1 MPDYTIGKLRG
12 GLALIYYRDGKR
24 HRHSLG
30 TSDKGEAE
38 RRAPGL
44 YAELTRPQGKAVSD
58 LWQAY
63 RADKEGRAVLATMEH
78 TWKALK
84 DRFGDLPGDEITTAH
99 CRAHVAARRKAGVKD
114 GTLHTELGHLRMV
127 LVWAEKQRL
136 INRAPYIERPSK
148 PKPKEKHLTRAEARA
163 LINASPMPHIRLF
176 ITLALST
183 GGRSAALLGLTWD
196 RVNLERGLLDLRDP
210 EMTQPHKGR
219 AIVPI
224 NRTLRTALL
233 AAKAGALSP
242 FVIEWAGERV
252 GSVKKG
258 LTTAATKAGLPK
270 VSPHMLRHSAAVHM
284 AEAGIPMEEI
294 AQYLG
299 HSDVNV
305 TRSIYARFSP
315 DYLRTA
321 AAALEYDDLGSVNQ
335 REQEKTPATLS
346 EI

>member
-1 MPDYTIGKLRG
+1 MPEYTIGKLRG
-12 GLALIYYRDGKR
+12 GLALIYYENGKR

-30 TSDKGEAE
+30 TSDKSEAE

-63 RADKEGRAVLATMEH
+63 KADKQGRAIIATMEH

-136 INRAPYIERPSK
+136 INRAPHIERPSK
-148 PKPKEKHLTRAEARA
+148 PKPKEKHLTPEQVRA
-163 LINASPMPHIRLF
+163 LIDGCEFPHLKLF
-176 ITLALST
+176 IHLAYAT
-183 GGRSAALLGLTWD
+183 AGRAAAILGLTWD
-196 RVNLERGLLDLRDP
+196 RVDFVREKINLEDP
-210 EMTQPHKGR
+210 TITIPHKGR
-219 AIVPI
+219 AIVPMT
-224 NRTLRTALL
+224 RTLKARLL
-233 AAKAGALSP
+233 EAKEGALSP

-258 LTTAATKAGLPK
+258 MATAAKRAGIAK
-270 VSPHMLRHSAAVHM
+270 VSPHMLRHSAAVRM
-284 AEAGIPMEEI
+284 AETGVAFEEI
-294 AQYLG
+294 SSYLG
-299 HSDVNV
+299 HSDTKITRNV
-305 TRSIYARFSP
+305 YARFSP
-315 DYLRTA
+315 DYLRKA
-321 AAALEYDDLGSVNQ
+321 AESLE
-335 REQEKTPATLS
+335 
-346 EI
+346 I

>member
-1 MPDYTIGKLRG
+1 MSEYTIGKLRG
-12 GLALIYYRDGKR
+12 ALALVFYDKTGKR

-30 TSDKGEAE
+30 TSDPSEAD

-44 YAELTRPQGKAVSD
+44 FAELTRPQGKAVSD

-63 RADKEGRAVLATMEH
+63 VDDKQGRAILATMEH

-84 DRFGDLPGDEITTAH
+84 DRFGSVPGDEVTTAH

-127 LVWAEKQRL
+127 LVWAEKHGL
-136 INRAPYIERPSK
+136 IARAPHIERPSK
-148 PKPKEKHLTRAEARA
+148 PKPKEKHLTRPEARK
-163 LINASPMPHIRLF
+163 LIEASPMPHIRLF
-176 ITLALST
+176 ITLALAT

-196 RVNLERGLLDLRDP
+196 RVDMERGLVDLRDP

-224 NRTLRTALL
+224 NRTLRAALIE
-233 AAKAGALSP
+233 AKAGALTP
-242 FVIEWAGERV
+242 FVIEWAGKQV
-252 GSVKKG
+252 KSIKKG
-258 LTTAATKAGLPK
+258 LATASAKAGLPK
-270 VSPHMLRHSAAVHM
+270 VSPHQLRHSAAVHM

-299 HSDVNV
+299 HSDINV
-305 TRSIYARFSP
+305 TRNVYSRFSP

-321 AAALEYDDLGSVNQ
+321 AAALEYDDLGSLNQ
-335 REQEKTPATLS
+335 FAK
-346 EI
+346 

>member
-1 MPDYTIGKLRG
+1 MRDYTIGKHRG
-12 GLALIYYRDGKR
+12 GLALVFYQDGKR

-30 TSDKGEAE
+30 TNDPREAE

-44 YAELTRPQGKAVSD
+44 FAELTRPQGKAVKD
-58 LWQAY
+58 LWTAY
-63 RADKEGRAVLATMEH
+63 RTDKEGRAVLATMEH

-99 CRAHVAARRKAGVKD
+99 CRAHAAARRKAGVKD

-127 LVWAEKQRL
+127 LVWSEKQRL
-136 INRAPYIERPSK
+136 IGRAPHIERPSK
-148 PKPKEKHLTRAEARA
+148 PKPKEKHLTRAEAKR
-163 LINASPMPHIRLF
+163 LIDASPMPHVRLF
-176 ITLALST
+176 ITLALGT

-196 RVNLERGLLDLRDP
+196 RVDFERGLIDLRDP

-219 AIVPI
+219 AITPI
-224 NRTLRTALL
+224 NRMVRAALL
-233 AAKAGALSP
+233 EAKAGALSP
-242 FVIEWAGERV
+242 FVIEWAGKRV

-258 LTTAATKAGLPK
+258 LATAATKAGLPK

-315 DYLRTA
+315 EYLRTA
-321 AAALEYDDLGSVNQ
+321 AAALEYDEVVHTYQG
-335 REQEKTPATLS
+335 EHEKTPVP
-346 EI
+346 EPEN